1 MHPEPAAALT
11 EHALFVERKRS
22 DGFHRDTACR
32 AICTI
37 KRGLRVA
44 AARRDGAVAFI
55 PENWDSVFRPSLGAY
70 LKFLLSRPDQFR
82 VLEGARPGQYSIE
95 NVTMNKTV
103 VALTFGKGKVK
114 GKAKGAGKHQGKRTI
129 TRGFGG
135 KSYSNDASLEGKA
148 SGKGKTV
155 GKLFSRSHSKGKVVK
170 GSSRIHMWSDQ
181 VDEAGVDRAEETAQD
196 VEAPANDEVAAAEE
210 ESMPVGASWDEQVE
224 ESLRQQGQDN
234 DVAQSMEIVGEG
246 VASLEEVEG
255 EFDLVEEVA
264 HATVATSDETPAQ
277 EQSCSVESMF
287 DWTEDA

>member
-1 MHPEPAAALT
+1 
-11 EHALFVERKRS
+11 
-22 DGFHRDTACR
+22 
-32 AICTI
+32 
-37 KRGLRVA
+37 
-44 AARRDGAVAFI
+44 
-55 PENWDSVFRPSLGAY
+55 
-70 LKFLLSRPDQFR
+70 
-82 VLEGARPGQYSIE
+82 
-95 NVTMNKTV
+95 MNKTV

-114 GKAKGAGKHQGKRTI
+114 GK
-129 TRGFGG
+129 
-135 KSYSNDASLEGKA
+135 
-148 SGKGKTV
+148 V

-170 GSSRIHMWSDQ
+170 GSSRVHMWSDQ
-181 VDEAGVDRAEETAQD
+181 VDEAGVDRAEEAAQD

-234 DVAQSMEIVGEG
+234 DVAQSMEIVGEESSAAG